1 MPRHTCFQH
10 HEAANTDQCEMRV
23 LKGSVYAQR
32 RTDVPQYP
40 RRTLPRDFST
50 VNRCNIPT
58 CDITH
63 VRYCPS
69 RFMVAFYTSVHQLMR
84 SICIITWKNRVKNR
98 VGNVTADNDPL
109 RQAILVTASALHL
122 RRPHADANLSY
133 KMLTTCSFTRFSVPV
148 ARELCTSR
156 RSQRTGS
163 RVARAKPSA
172 ASNFEL
178 NNAMKATAT
187 LVATLPSQA
196 AIAMPSYDQDI
207 IEMTQLAGVPTPLL
221 YFGFLTTSLVFAAGT
236 YIALS
241 KIKLI

>member
-1 MPRHTCFQH
+1 MVELHVPRHTCFQH

-23 LKGSVYAQR
+23 LKGLVYAQR

-69 RFMVAFYTSVHQLMR
+69 RFMIAFYTSVHQLMR

-133 KMLTTCSFTRFSVPV
+133 KMLTTCSSTRFSVPV

-187 LVATLPSQA
+187 LGAYTV
-196 AIAMPSYDQDI
+196 I
-207 IEMTQLAGVPTPLL
+207 V
-221 YFGFLTTSLVFAAGT
+221 GFF
-236 YIALS
+236 
-241 KIKLI
+241 